1 MSGNISELEG
11 ISTYPGFG
19 PDNPALMAEIE
30 YLRKELQEL
39 REEFK
44 GLQTLRREFDEYQE
58 WAAKERAEDRRELY
72 KLSGDREPGDTCL
85 GRVTRLEHY
94 MRARPDHKASYES
107 IKGFLEITDV
117 QLNQVIKVF
126 LETKEGYAVTKD
138 ARDKRKRW
146 LIQLPV
152 IARNG

>member
-19 PDNPALMAEIE
+19 PDNPALRAEIE
-30 YLRKELQEL
+30 HLRKELQEL
-39 REEFK
+39 REEFEDYK
-44 GLQTLRREFDEYQE
+44 EF
-58 WAAKERAEDRRELY
+58 AARERAEDRKEIY

-85 GRVTRLEHY
+85 SRVARLEHY
-94 MRARPDHKASYES
+94 MKARPDHKASYES
-107 IKGFLEITDV
+107 IKGFLGVTDV
-117 QLNQVIKVF
+117 QLNQVVKVF

-138 ARDKRKRW
+138 ARDKRKKW

-152 IARNG
+152 IAKSS